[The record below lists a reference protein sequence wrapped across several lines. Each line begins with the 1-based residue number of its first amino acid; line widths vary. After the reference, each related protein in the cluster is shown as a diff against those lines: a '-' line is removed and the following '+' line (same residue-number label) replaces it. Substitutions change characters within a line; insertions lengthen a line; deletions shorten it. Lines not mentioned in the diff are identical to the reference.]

1 MVHRAASVYSHAIK
15 NKKNTVIALIA
26 ESFGGATPAVT
37 ALLRRLDKRSCADT
51 TRYGEYST
59 HDFYGHHAAAISLAI
74 VTGEAEA
81 IVSGVSRR
89 ETALAGGEHRG

>member
-1 MVHRAASVYSHAIK
+1 MS
-15 NKKNTVIALIA
+15 
-26 ESFGGATPAVT
+26 
-37 ALLRRLDKRSCADT
+37 SCADT
-51 TRYGEYST
+51 TSYGEYST

>member
-1 MVHRAASVYSHAIK
+1 M
-15 NKKNTVIALIA
+15 
-26 ESFGGATPAVT
+26 T

-74 VTGEAEA
+74 VTGE
-81 IVSGVSRR
+81 S
-89 ETALAGGEHRG
+89 

>member
-1 MVHRAASVYSHAIK
+1 MTA
-15 NKKNTVIALIA
+15 
-26 ESFGGATPAVT
+26 PARV
-37 ALLRRLDKRSCADT
+37 DKRSCADT

-89 ETALAGGEHRG
+89 DGRRWPGASTAAKCGAPCSARAHVA

>member
-1 MVHRAASVYSHAIK
+1 MK
-15 NKKNTVIALIA
+15 PD
-26 ESFGGATPAVT
+26 FTPAVV

-74 VTGEAEA
+74 VTGEAA
-81 IVSGVSRR
+81 RPS
-89 ETALAGGEHRG
+89 